1 MSMIG
6 FPLLLIP
13 LAVVNIVVFLMN
25 LPLERL
31 QDKVIT
37 VDLPS
42 LKPWTIT
49 FSDVLLAFALF
60 LLLLEVVK
68 SARPGSK
75 YVTDHL
81 LSFVVFA
88 AAAAEFLL
96 LPQFAHATFFLLT
109 LMALTD
115 VVAGIWIRAVR
126 PRPVAARVAPPPAG
140 AERPVSRTA
149 VGEPAPVPPKPPAD
163 VVEPLAE
170 PRMAEVEPRMAEPH
184 MAEPHA
190 AEPHVAEHHV
200 AEPHMVEPHMVEP
213 HMVEPSPTHEM
224 PATPEQRDVP
234 IAPHQEILPPERT
247 DTPRR

>member
-25 LPLERL
+25 LSLERL

-42 LKPWTIT
+42 LKPWTVT

-126 PRPVAARVAPPPAG
+126 PRPVAARAAPPPAE

-149 VGEPAPVPPKPPAD
+149 VAEPAPVPPKPPAD
-163 VVEPLAE
+163 VVEPRMAE
-170 PRMAEVEPRMAEPH
+170 PRMAEPRMTEPRMTEPHTAESHTAEPHAVEPHAAEPRMAEP
-184 MAEPHA
+184 
-190 AEPHVAEHHV
+190 
-200 AEPHMVEPHMVEP
+200 
-213 HMVEPSPTHEM
+213 SPTSEM
-224 PATPEQRDVP
+224 PATREQRDVP
-234 IAPHQEILPPERT
+234 IAPHQEILPPEPT